1 MIDVIEP
8 KVELQSLPIDER
20 MFEQVFF
27 FFILRFFHIAPDT
40 IEADFTDS
48 VSLILHQLQ
57 QESTRELRSSSMV
70 ISEEDEEED
79 DDDDDDGDESDNENA
94 VQSIVDGKV
103 SATSPLSIVSVL
115 TPVELEKSIQTDLS
129 FSSNDNISFTKVEL
143 TNKQKPTTASS
154 TSINKQGISKKDEN
168 ININKKKPINQPVKK
183 SK

>member
-1 MIDVIEP
+1 MLLNL
-8 KVELQSLPIDER
+8 KLNFNRYQSMNVCLNK
-20 MFEQVFF
+20 FF
-27 FFILRFFHIAPDT
+27 SFLYCVFFHIAPDT

-129 FSSNDNISFTKVEL
+129 FSSNDNISFTKVES